1 MTCKKCKI
9 NVLIMRINGLIYR
22 SNFLLRI
29 FERGRKTAIIMS
41 SNRRIRRD
49 DFDIEPVEKSRD
61 RGSNRSHTSGSRT
74 RSRSRKRS
82 YNRRIDDGS
91 RSRSRS
97 VDRHRHHRRGRDSY
111 SRSRSRSRSRDYS
124 RRNDKH
130 RYASRRYQNSGSRS
144 ISRSRS
150 RSKSHSS
157 RRQAEC
163 NRYRGGDYDDKYK
176 KSSRS
181 RSRSRSSSHFKDFG
195 RNSTKYHNQSPD
207 KMSKNVLSSSKST
220 SIQIESNESNDMCD
234 NLEDLPLPQQNT
246 NSNKKSD
253 GIYRFAE
260 DEPIDRE
267 RIHKEME
274 EKLRAEL
281 AKEGKVY
288 PPPKPEAS
296 HPVFANDGSFLEI
309 FKKMQQ
315 AQASSSPITATTST
329 AIPKP
334 VLPTI
339 PPLVATANPSTAPYL
354 AASATGKSAPPPPIV
369 GRRRGGKIL
378 KTGVVA
384 KPKIQTDANAD
395 PKDFWS
401 LYLAEVN
408 KYKNTACESEQGN
421 RPLVK

>member
-1 MTCKKCKI
+1 
-9 NVLIMRINGLIYR
+9 
-22 SNFLLRI
+22 
-29 FERGRKTAIIMS
+29 MS
-41 SNRRIRRD
+41 SNRNIRRD
-49 DFDIEPVEKSRD
+49 DFDIESIETFHD
-61 RGSNRSHTSGSRT
+61 RGNYNSRSSGSRT

-82 YNRRIDDGS
+82 YSRRRDYGS

-97 VDRHRHHRRGRDSY
+97 VERRRHRRDTSY
-111 SRSRSRSRSRDYS
+111 SRSRSRSRSRGYS
-124 RRNDKH
+124 RRSDRH
-130 RYASRRYQNSGSRS
+130 REISRGRYRDSRS
-144 ISRSRS
+144 KSYSRSRS
-150 RSKSHSS
+150 RSQSYSS
-157 RRQAEC
+157 RHHSD
-163 NRYRGGDYDDKYK
+163 RYRRRHDDDYEDRHRKN
-176 KSSRS
+176 SRS
-181 RSRSRSSSHFKDFG
+181 RSRSRSSSHFRDYGTK
-195 RNSTKYHNQSPD
+195 STKRENQSP
-207 KMSKNVLSSSKST
+207 SKPTTSSSSST
-220 SIQIESNESNDMCD
+220 LPSVQEENNDSKD
-234 NLEDLPLPQQNT
+234 TYEGNIEDLPLPQQKEKKDND
-246 NSNKKSD
+246 KKSE
-253 GIYRFAE
+253 GIYNFAE

-267 RIHKEME
+267 RIHREME

-315 AQASSSPITATTST
+315 AQASTST
-329 AIPKP
+329 AAIAGVSTSNVKP
-334 VLPTI
+334 TLPI
-339 PPLVATANPSTAPYL
+339 VPPIVATANPSTAPYL
-354 AASATGKSAPPPPIV
+354 AAAAIGKSAPPPPIV

-384 KPKIQTDANAD
+384 KPKVQTDANAD

>member
-1 MTCKKCKI
+1 
-9 NVLIMRINGLIYR
+9 
-22 SNFLLRI
+22 
-29 FERGRKTAIIMS
+29 MS
-41 SNRRIRRD
+41 SSHRIRRD
-49 DFDIEPVEKSRD
+49 DFDIESIETLHDRGNYKSR
-61 RGSNRSHTSGSRT
+61 SSGSRT

-82 YNRRIDDGS
+82 YSRRLDNGS

-97 VDRHRHHRRGRDSY
+97 VERNSRRHRRGRDSY
-111 SRSRSRSRSRDYS
+111 SRSRSRSRSRGYS
-124 RRNDKH
+124 RRSERRHNDV
-130 RYASRRYQNSGSRS
+130 SRRRDSRS
-144 ISRSRS
+144 RSYTRSKSRSRS
-150 RSKSHSS
+150 RSQSYASKHQSD
-157 RRQAEC
+157 
-163 NRYRGGDYDDKYK
+163 RYRHRRNDYEEKNRDN
-176 KSSRS
+176 SRS
-181 RSRSRSSSHFKDFG
+181 RSRSRSSSHFRDFG
-195 RNSTKYHNQSPD
+195 TKSHRNEDHSPTKATR
-207 KMSKNVLSSSKST
+207 SSS
-220 SIQIESNESNDMCD
+220 SNTLSRVREEEEETNDSKD
-234 NLEDLPLPQQNT
+234 TYEENLEDLPLPQQK
-246 NSNKKSD
+246 SNEKKSES
-253 GIYRFAE
+253 IYHFAE

-309 FKKMQQ
+309 FKKMQE
-315 AQASSSPITATTST
+315 AQASTST
-329 AIPKP
+329 AAGIAAVGASTSNVKP
-334 VLPTI
+334 LLPI
-339 PPLVATANPSTAPYL
+339 VPPIVATANPSTAPYL
-354 AASATGKSAPPPPIV
+354 AAAAIGKSAPPPPIV

-408 KYKNTACESEQGN
+408 KYKNTACESDQGN